1 MRGYPAPSNPGPHA
15 AVTAAAGAR
24 GRARPDRRAR
34 PAGIG
39 SGVGPP
45 LHLMTPSLILL
56 AAIVYAPLLVACY
69 ISVTALNQYTITD
82 WLHAPFVGLRHYL
95 DGLDPRGPLGGSL
108 LGSIR
113 ASLLFSLL
121 TTCFITPIGLGA
133 ALLFNRPLRGQAV
146 FRAIMLLPYIIP
158 TFVNAIVWRL
168 IFMNDRGV
176 ANQILSAL
184 HLAPRDTFW
193 LIGPNSLWA
202 MVAADVWASWPLIYM
217 MALAG
222 LQVIPLELYDAAAI
236 DGASGVAAFRYV
248 TLPLLGATLS
258 LALLL
263 STINHFNNFTLPFVM
278 FGTNPPVQV
287 NVLPLNVYV
296 HSFITFNFGF
306 GAAMSI
312 VALIVVM
319 IPAILYLRATRLG
332 EA

>member
-1 MRGYPAPSNPGPHA
+1 METPSALTGTPGAH
-15 AVTAAAGAR
+15 
-24 GRARPDRRAR
+24 GRARAGGRAHLSI
-34 PAGIG
+34 AG
-39 SGVGPP
+39 SGFAPP
-45 LHLMTPSLILL
+45 LHLMAPSLILL
-56 AAIVYAPLLVACY
+56 TLIVYVPLFVAVY
-69 ISVTALNQYTITD
+69 ISITGLNQYTITD
-82 WLHAPFVGLRHYL
+82 WLHAPFVGLRNYL
-95 DGLDPRGPLGGSL
+95 EGLNPRGPLGGSL

-113 ASLLFSLL
+113 ASLLFSVL
-121 TTCFITPIGLGA
+121 TTFFITPIGLGA
-133 ALLFNRPLRGQAV
+133 ALLFNSTLRGRAV

-176 ANQILSAL
+176 ANQVLSAL
-184 HLAPRDTFW
+184 HLASRDTFW

-202 MVAADVWASWPLIYM
+202 MVVADVWASWPLIYM

-222 LQVIPLELYDAAAI
+222 LQVIPAELYDAAAI
-236 DGASGVAAFRYV
+236 DGASGLASFRCV
-248 TLPLLGATLS
+248 TLPLLSATLS

-278 FGTNPPVQV
+278 FGTNPPDQV

-306 GAAMSI
+306 GAAMSV

-319 IPAILYLRATRLG
+319 IPAILYVRATRMG

>member
-1 MRGYPAPSNPGPHA
+1 VLRTETPSALTGAP
-15 AVTAAAGAR
+15 GAR
-24 GRARPDRRAR
+24 AQMRREPR
-34 PAGIG
+34 VRRGGTG
-39 SGVGPP
+39 SGFAPP
-45 LHLMTPSLILL
+45 LQLMAPSLILL
-56 AAIVYAPLLVACY
+56 VLIVYVPLVVAAY
-69 ISVTALNQYTITD
+69 ISITALNQYTITN
-82 WLHAPFVGLRHYL
+82 WLHAPVVGVRHYL
-95 DGLDPRGPLGGSL
+95 EGLNPWGPLGGSL

-121 TTCFITPIGLGA
+121 TTFFITPIGLGA
-133 ALLFNRPLRGQAV
+133 ALLFNSQLRGRAV
-146 FRAIMLLPYIIP
+146 FRAVMLLPYIIP

-168 IFMNDRGV
+168 IFMNDRGL
-176 ANQILSAL
+176 ANQLLSAL
-184 HLAPRDTFW
+184 HLAARDTFW

-202 MVAADVWASWPLIYM
+202 MVVADVWASWPLIYM

-222 LQVIPLELYDAAAI
+222 LQVIPAELYDAAAI
-236 DGASGVAAFRYV
+236 DGASGVSSFRYV
-248 TLPLLGATLS
+248 TLPLLWATLS

-278 FGTNPPVQV
+278 FGTSPPDQV

-319 IPAILYLRATRLG
+319 IPAVLYVRATRLG